1 MNTPKPID
9 YAFIISEIEAKIDN
23 DVMECDILQEK
34 ILMIDKNLKSVI
46 ILPDYTGEK
55 KLEKEIE
62 MRESI
67 NYRNTLLGNISV
79 NMEVLKRYKEIHER
93 DEAMNAKL
101 YKEAMEGGSKKL
113 IEQARQ
119 INNPDLNKKLDEFEA
134 GMSDRNRSRD
144 EKAQAYAAFKNLVG
158 LYFG

>member
-79 NMEVLKRYKEIHER
+79 NMGVLKRYKEIYER

-119 INNPDLNKKLDEFEA
+119 INNPDLNKKLKEYEA
-134 GMSDRNRSRD
+134 GMCDKNRSRN

>member
-23 DVMECDILQEK
+23 DVMECDALQEK

-79 NMEVLKRYKEIHER
+79 NQKILERYKKVHQTWEEKYSLI
-93 DEAMNAKL
+93 

-119 INNPDLNKKLDEFEA
+119 INNPDINRKLNEYEA
-134 GMSDRNRSRD
+134 GMNDKNRNRD
-144 EKAQAYAAFKNLVG
+144 EKAQAYSAFKNLVA
-158 LYFG
+158 LYQK